1 MKKVSDKKGSNKI
14 MAIIAILIILAMV
27 LSCVVPI
34 FASTYNAASSSMVY
48 YEMTGEVTEGTT
60 ETKLEEEDKAI
71 ESDTLEVNVSVG
83 YDDVYMVNRQ
93 TPLKLTVYN
102 NGEDFKGIVEIKAYT
117 NIDAVYSPSTY
128 VKYTKEIDI
137 VSGGAG
143 EYDFT
148 IFPQA
153 PSSYI
158 NVKILDSNGNLELSF
173 NKSVKPIT
181 PEEIMTAVLTDS
193 KSGNLDYLSNLKIG
207 EDIHNRRASTYKT
220 NYVSFLNQKSFPE
233 NAEVLSSFSAVIID
247 DFNSK
252 SLSDKQKKALT
263 TWTENGGLLIIGTGL
278 NAEKTLNGLED
289 VFDFNFKGYGT
300 TLCFGGEADTADIE
314 IEGANETEIQGGKA
328 VTKTLNLGD
337 GKIIVHSF
345 DLGTDPVASMGNK
358 VEYFSEFYRNTM
370 PEKFSADRNYYYHND
385 MINSVNRL
393 PSIEKG
399 RLMTLLGILAIYII
413 VVGPICYLILRKKDK
428 REKGWVTIPVIAVVF
443 SVIIFGVS
451 SSSYQK
457 EALVNFM
464 SYTDLDSA
472 KPTTQISVGIR
483 TPEKGDITLSL
494 DDNVY
499 VYNNGVY
506 YPRGYGDVSKS
517 ICGYAVSNDD
527 NSTEITYFDQNSWAD
542 NSFNTSIDYG
552 ETNSLDGQFTVNGSN
567 ITGTIT
573 NNFDY
578 DLFDVVIGFAG
589 QYQKVGRIE
598 AGGSIEV
605 SIPLSAEEYN
615 KWNDNSYELIRQMFY
630 GLEENMYQDSMVFRT
645 GMSATEAYKT
655 EQRFNLFRSI
665 VFDGGYDLREKGFE
679 VTVAA
684 FSEKRLIDGEKRI
697 NGKAANENWENMYV
711 KTFETELS
719 ASDSYDIPAGYI
731 FPDEIYLNNETED
744 SQLDLNYYQ
753 LYTMSSDYL
762 RCTYDLSF
770 SDNIKSMDVIWDNY
784 DAFREEPQ
792 IYNYDKEAWENLKD
806 ADLVNN
812 PNQYVSKDR
821 KIMLGAEVYSDTYV
835 TLPKLSLKGGR

>member
-1 MKKVSDKKGSNKI
+1 
-14 MAIIAILIILAMV
+14 
-27 LSCVVPI
+27 
-34 FASTYNAASSSMVY
+34 
-48 YEMTGEVTEGTT
+48 
-60 ETKLEEEDKAI
+60 
-71 ESDTLEVNVSVG
+71 
-83 YDDVYMVNRQ
+83 
-93 TPLKLTVYN
+93 
-102 NGEDFKGIVEIKAYT
+102 
-117 NIDAVYSPSTY
+117 
-128 VKYTKEIDI
+128 
-137 VSGGAG
+137 
-143 EYDFT
+143 
-148 IFPQA
+148 
-153 PSSYI
+153 
-158 NVKILDSNGNLELSF
+158 
-173 NKSVKPIT
+173 
-181 PEEIMTAVLTDS
+181 
-193 KSGNLDYLSNLKIG
+193 
-207 EDIHNRRASTYKT
+207 
-220 NYVSFLNQKSFPE
+220 
-233 NAEVLSSFSAVIID
+233 
-247 DFNSK
+247 
-252 SLSDKQKKALT
+252 
-263 TWTENGGLLIIGTGL
+263 
-278 NAEKTLNGLED
+278 
-289 VFDFNFKGYGT
+289 
-300 TLCFGGEADTADIE
+300 
-314 IEGANETEIQGGKA
+314 
-328 VTKTLNLGD
+328 
-337 GKIIVHSF
+337 
-345 DLGTDPVASMGNK
+345 
-358 VEYFSEFYRNTM
+358 M

-451 SSSYQK
+451 ASSYQK

-464 SYTDLDSA
+464 SYTDLDST

-542 NSFNTSIDYG
+542 NSFNTSIG
-552 ETNSLDGQFTVNGSN
+552 ESNSLDGQFTINGSN

-598 AGGSIEV
+598 AGGSIDV

-655 EQRFNLFRSI
+655 EQRFNLFRPI
-665 VFDGGYDLREKGFE
+665 VFDGGYDLREKRFE

-731 FPDEIYLNNETED
+731 FPDEIYLNNETEA

-784 DAFREEPQ
+784 DEFRGEPQ

>member
-1 MKKVSDKKGSNKI
+1 M
-14 MAIIAILIILAMV
+14 
-27 LSCVVPI
+27 
-34 FASTYNAASSSMVY
+34 
-48 YEMTGEVTEGTT
+48 
-60 ETKLEEEDKAI
+60 
-71 ESDTLEVNVSVG
+71 
-83 YDDVYMVNRQ
+83 
-93 TPLKLTVYN
+93 
-102 NGEDFKGIVEIKAYT
+102 
-117 NIDAVYSPSTY
+117 YSPSTY

-370 PEKFSADRNYYYHND
+370 PEKFADRNYYYHND

-399 RLMTLLGILAIYII
+399 RLMILLGILAIYII

-428 REKGWVTIPVIAVVF
+428 REKGWFTIPVIAVVF

-451 SSSYQK
+451 ASSYQK

-552 ETNSLDGQFTVNGSN
+552 ESNFLDGQFTINGSN

-578 DLFDVVIGFAG
+578 DLFDVVIGVAG

-598 AGGSIEV
+598 AGGSIDV

-792 IYNYDKEAWENLKD
+792 IYNYAKEAWENLKD